1 MKITIDNDVRE
12 RWNGV
17 ERASKEQG
25 KRSVKHALQWRRR
38 LKASRYN
45 WEMSGVVDEDG
56 MEVTGQHGYTGKY
69 YHSEIRARD
78 GKPFGTSNLGAE
90 KVKVPPKSSPGQI
103 RSREIPQTSRKV
115 GKR

>member
-1 MKITIDNDVRE
+1 MEWSRE
-12 RWNGV
+12 GLKGAGQ
-17 ERASKEQG
+17 E
-25 KRSVKHALQWRRR
+25 KRKHALQWRLR
-38 LKASRYN
+38 LEASRYN

-69 YHSEIRARD
+69 YHPEIRDRD

-90 KVKVPPKSSPGQI
+90 KVKVPPKSPPGQI